1 MQRQSAL
8 SITRKEKTGQQSEN
22 TAGPIKINLE
32 QFARCLN
39 MDIRAPTIFR
49 DMDIRAP
56 TIIRAQRSQSKKEK
70 MANDNSK
77 ET

>member
-8 SITRKEKTGQQSEN
+8 SITRKKKTGQQSEN

-49 DMDIRAP
+49 
-56 TIIRAQRSQSKKEK
+56 AQRSQSKKEK

>member
-1 MQRQSAL
+1 
-8 SITRKEKTGQQSEN
+8 
-22 TAGPIKINLE
+22 
-32 QFARCLN
+32 

-56 TIIRAQRSQSKKEK
+56 TIFRAQRSQSKKEK

>member
-1 MQRQSAL
+1 
-8 SITRKEKTGQQSEN
+8 
-22 TAGPIKINLE
+22 
-32 QFARCLN
+32 

-56 TIIRAQRSQSKKEK
+56 TIFRAQRSQSKKEK

-77 ET
+77 ETWILDLISPIEKIQCNIPNRPRWA